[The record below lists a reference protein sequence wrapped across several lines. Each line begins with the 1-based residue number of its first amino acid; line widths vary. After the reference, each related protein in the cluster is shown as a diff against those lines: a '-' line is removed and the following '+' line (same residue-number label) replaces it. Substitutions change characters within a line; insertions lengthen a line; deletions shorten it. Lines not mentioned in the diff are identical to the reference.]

1 VGEAAVPDNTSLGGL
16 FDNIS
21 TSALLASVLWGGI
34 GSGFLVY
41 GWKQKAA
48 IPLAVGLAL
57 SGVTFFMWN
66 SALWMSVVSVAILAG
81 FIWAKKQGY

>member
-1 VGEAAVPDNTSLGGL
+1 MPDNASMGGL
-16 FDNIS
+16 LDNIS
-21 TSALLASVLWGGI
+21 GSALLASVLWGGI

-41 GWKQKAA
+41 GWKQKAT

-57 SGVTFFMWN
+57 VGVSYCMLN

>member
-1 VGEAAVPDNTSLGGL
+1 MPDTGSLGGL
-16 FDNIS
+16 LDNIS

-57 SGVTFFMWN
+57 SAVTYCMWN

>member
-1 VGEAAVPDNTSLGGL
+1 MPDQTSLGGL

-34 GSGFLVY
+34 GGGFLVY
-41 GWKQKAA
+41 GWKQKVM
-48 IPLAVGLAL
+48 IPFVVGVAL
-57 SGVTFFMWN
+57 SCVSYFLMS

-81 FIWAKKQGY
+81 FVWLKKQGY

>member
-1 VGEAAVPDNTSLGGL
+1 MPDSGSMGGL
-16 FDNIS
+16 LDNIS
-21 TSALLASVLWGGI
+21 TSSLLASVLWGGI

-48 IPLAVGLAL
+48 IPLTVGLAL
-57 SGVTFFMWN
+57 VGVSYCMLN
-66 SALWMSVVSVAILAG
+66 SALWMSVVSVVILAG